1 MMKNIIPI
9 LFLPMMLLASCLLPA
24 QDNSDGN
31 DASTTSDNESQLTD
45 ISLISDI
52 DEYVNE
58 IRETIEETSIS
69 KQKEGNEE
77 TVVFVKDSD
86 TVKISVMTDTTSTV
100 STDIYFQ
107 KSEPV
112 FASRNI
118 ILDVDSS
125 YLETA
130 YFKGGELYKCFRN
143 GMEINSRLL
152 ADGFTRHIGR

>member
-1 MMKNIIPI
+1 MKNIIPI

-24 QDNSDGN
+24 QGN
-31 DASTTSDNESQLTD
+31 NGGDDASITSDDASQITD

-58 IRETIEETSIS
+58 IRENIEETSIS
-69 KQKEGNEE
+69 KQKEGDEE

-86 TVKISVMTDTTSTV
+86 TVKISVMTDTTRAV

-112 FASRNI
+112 FASRNV

-130 YFKGGELYKCFRN
+130 YFKDGELYKCFRN
-143 GMEINSRLL
+143 GIEIKTALL
-152 ADGFTRHIGR
+152 ADGFTRHIAR

>member
-9 LFLPMMLLASCLLPA
+9 LILPMMLLASCLLPA

-45 ISLISDI
+45 ISLISNI

-58 IRETIEETSIS
+58 IRETIEETFIS

-86 TVKISVMTDTTSTV
+86 TVKISVMTDTTRTV

-107 KSEPV
+107 KSAPV
-112 FASRNI
+112 FASRNV

-130 YFKGGELYKCFRN
+130 YFKDGELYKCFRN
-143 GMEINSRLL
+143 GTEINTALL
-152 ADGFTRHIGR
+152 ADGFMRHITR